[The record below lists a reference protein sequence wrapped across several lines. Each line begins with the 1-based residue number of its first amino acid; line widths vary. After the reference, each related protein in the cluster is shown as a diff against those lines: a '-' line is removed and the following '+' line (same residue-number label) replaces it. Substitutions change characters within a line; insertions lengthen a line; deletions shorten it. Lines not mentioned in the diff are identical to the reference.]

1 MRLPAWL
8 TRTKEAVKGMFKEI
22 EIFKEIDWKR
32 KLTSRKFWMAV
43 ASFASMMVA
52 AMGGTENTAAQ
63 VTALVMAGASVFAY
77 IIGEGLTDSAA
88 LGAETEAGKDGAQ
101 AQQPGYPSVSGK
113 GESMTEQQMFN
124 AFVEGGLSKTGAAA
138 LMGNFMD
145 ESRMDPQNLQDS
157 ANKKLSMT
165 DRQYT
170 EAVDSG
176 AYKNFVKDAF
186 GYGLAQWTFWSR
198 KQALLEYARAL
209 KCSIGDPRMQVAFVL
224 RELQGY
230 KKVLNAL
237 KTATDIRA
245 ASDIVLTQ
253 YEKPADQSEAVK
265 KRRADYAQEI
275 YSRCAGNTGGTEAG
289 GNDLAVLPA
298 RRKIVEAAT
307 SLEDKKES
315 DNSYKAIIDI
325 YNGHSPLARG
335 YRVKYTDPWCAVF
348 ASAVAISVG
357 YTDIIP
363 AECSCAKMI
372 ELFQALG
379 RWVEDDAYIPQP
391 GDYIFYD
398 WQDSGEGDNIGWPD
412 HVGIVTMVTGD
423 SFRVI
428 EGNKDNAVGY
438 RDMES
443 DGKYIRGYGIPD
455 YASKA

>member
-1 MRLPAWL
+1 M
-8 TRTKEAVKGMFKEI
+8 
-22 EIFKEIDWKR
+22 FKEIDWKR
-32 KLTSRKFWMAV
+32 KLTSRKLWMAV
-43 ASFASMMVA
+43 ASFVSMMVV
-52 AMGGTENTAAQ
+52 AMGGTENTATQ

-77 IIGEGLTDSAA
+77 IIGEGLTDSA
-88 LGAETEAGKDGAQ
+88 GAMAGTEEGKGNTQAGQPGHPAVAGK
-101 AQQPGYPSVSGK
+101 
-113 GESMTEQQMFN
+113 EENMTEQQMFD
-124 AFVEGGLSKTGAAA
+124 AFVKGGLSKTGAAA
-138 LMGNFMD
+138 LLGNFKD
-145 ESRMDPQNLQDS
+145 ESGLNPQNLQDS

-186 GYGLAQWTFWSR
+186 GYGLSQWTFWSR
-198 KQALLEYARAL
+198 KQALLEFA
-209 KCSIGDPRMQVAFVL
+209 KSVGHSIGDPRMQVEFVL

-265 KRRADYAQEI
+265 KRRAAYAQEI
-275 YSRCAGNTGGTEAG
+275 YSRCAGNAGETETEG
-289 GNDLAVLPA
+289 SGLAVVPA
-298 RRKIVEAAT
+298 RGEIVQAAT
-307 SLEDKKES
+307 SWEGRKES
-315 DNSYKAIIDI
+315 DGSHKIIIDI

-335 YRVKYTDPWCAVF
+335 YRVKYTDPWCAAF
-348 ASAVAISVG
+348 ASAVAISAG

-363 AECSCAKMI
+363 TECSCAKMI

-379 RWVEDDAYIPQP
+379 RWVEDDTYVPQP

-398 WQDSGEGDNIGWPD
+398 WQDSGEGDNVGCPD
-412 HVGIVTMVTGD
+412 HVGIVTMLTGN
-423 SFRVI
+423 SLRVI

-438 RDMES
+438 RDMEVN
-443 DGKYIRGYGIPD
+443 GKYIRGYGVPD